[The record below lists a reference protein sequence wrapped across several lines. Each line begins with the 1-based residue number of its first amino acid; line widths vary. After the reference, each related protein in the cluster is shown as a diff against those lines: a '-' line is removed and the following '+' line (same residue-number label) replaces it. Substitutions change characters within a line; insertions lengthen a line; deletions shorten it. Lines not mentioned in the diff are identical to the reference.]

1 MKRRSSNLYWL
12 VVTTAAV
19 ILLVIT
25 TWLQPLGS
33 NWVSAALLVPIFTL
47 LLTFAPIYIGAA
59 EIALTP
65 VLTLTAGFIFGF
77 PTAAVFIALGIALGM
92 GLRRL
97 VKLRQ
102 PDAGRQISFLR
113 TGFETGLQLIP
124 LAGALYGWGYYS
136 GLESIGGPLNFTQ
149 LLPPVFTF
157 VGLHAFIYALSPVF
171 QSVIQQNEDAWRR
184 WLSLLVV
191 EVLPVPVVVATILV
205 YPSVQ
210 APILVGLYSMTTL
223 LSVALNLIGVTR
235 LKLERRLQELSTLNL
250 ISKAL
255 SASIHL
261 DSLLENLKTQVTS
274 LLGVDNFY
282 IALYD
287 RQKNE
292 LWYPIAVK
300 YGERRIWVRRPTAER
315 LTDRVILTREP
326 ILIARNAKKELA
338 RIGLPTGEDR
348 MYAWMGAPLISG
360 DRAIGCLGVFSNSP
374 QVGFHAAD
382 LDLLVTI
389 AGQVSIAVENS
400 LLYEETEKRSVQLE
414 TLNRLSNVLTASL
427 NLQEVLNIICQS
439 VEQVTSA
446 RRTAIFIRNQE
457 NDLYLAHAVG
467 LKESTQAELE
477 NVFIRRWQ
485 EASHDRQNQPVLVV
499 DAIPLEME
507 LSDRAALDVEGI
519 QAWGSFPLDT
529 PTGNIGFLSVY
540 YDRPTTIPLDQVEL
554 LQTFATQAA
563 IAIQNAR
570 LYALTDEALGVR
582 VHQLAILEA
591 IGRRLMA
598 SFDTDQLFSTIL
610 DYAIEFTK
618 SPWGFLCLYHP
629 QEDSLEIKAKR
640 GYTFEQTIWPVGES
654 ITGQTVRTRQ
664 VHNLP
669 DVSSAEQFVDV
680 TEGQSHSQ
688 LSVPLIY
695 EDQVKGVITLESPEF
710 SAFGE
715 NEESLVV
722 QLANYAALAIN
733 NAQLYNELQRRLRD
747 QSTLYVVTSHLASS
761 IDVNNLLQVIQEAVQ
776 SAVQPTT
783 VGLYLWDEN
792 EQVYQIARQSS
803 GEALPLSLVPDLFTR
818 LVPISINVDI
828 LKVPSSDPE
837 LSQIFGQDENLRTYV
852 VPLEA
857 TQQKLGALLLY
868 IPRER
873 ILQAAQLQLLQA
885 VIAQASIALQNALL
899 FSDVLNARER
909 LSAILNTIEEGI
921 LVVDLRG
928 SIVLANQPVLEFTG
942 LAMDELIGARLVE
955 IPAHALHI
963 MGYSKP
969 QAREIAQKLEH
980 GLAIESPKSTLILE
994 DFKPERVLER
1004 AVIPVWSQVG
1014 RAIGAMIVLRDTTE
1028 EHQLQQTRETITET
1042 LIHDLRSPV
1051 SAVMSA
1057 LEILSE
1063 TMQDGQADELSQ
1075 QALHVAQRSTEKVI
1089 AMVNS
1094 LLEIARMQSGEIE
1107 LEIGAFYVR
1116 DLAEQVISNYAILA
1130 NEYGVFVTN
1139 DINPDLPAAAADYN
1153 KLERVLS
1160 NLLDNALKYT
1170 PAGGKVRFS
1179 AEKSGENQ
1187 LIVRVSDNGPGIPEE
1202 YREKIFERFNQV
1214 PNQSGRRRGTGL
1226 GLAFCRLVAEAHGG
1240 KIWVEP
1246 NQPFGSTFSILLPAA
1261 SNQN

>member
-1 MKRRSSNLYWL
+1 MRRRSSNLYWL
-12 VVTTAAV
+12 LVTTAAAL
-19 ILLVIT
+19 ILVIT
-25 TWLQPLGS
+25 AWLQPFGIQ
-33 NWVSAALLVPIFTL
+33 WVNAALLLTPFAL
-47 LLTFAPIYIGAA
+47 LLTITPLYIGTAD
-59 EIALTP
+59 
-65 VLTLTAGFIFGF
+65 VTLTAILTITGGMLFGF
-77 PTAAVFIALGIALGM
+77 HPTGIFIATGILLGM

-97 VKLRQ
+97 SLLRQ
-102 PDAGRQISFLR
+102 PDAGRQISLLR
-113 TGFETGLQLIP
+113 AGFEVGLQIIP
-124 LAGALYGWGYYS
+124 LATALYAWGFYS
-136 GLESIGGPLNFTQ
+136 GLSSTDLPLNINL
-149 LLPPVFTF
+149 LLPPIATF
-157 VGLHAFIYALSPVF
+157 IALHFLIYAFSPVF
-171 QSVIQQNEDAWRR
+171 QQELRKEGNWRR
-184 WLSLLVV
+184 WIALLLV
-191 EVLPVPVVVATILV
+191 EVLPLPVVAAAIIAF
-205 YPSVQ
+205 PSLQ
-210 APILVGLYSMTTL
+210 TPILIGLYSMATL
-223 LSVALNLIGVTR
+223 LALALNRIGVTR

-250 ISKAL
+250 ISKSL

-261 DSLLENLKTQVTS
+261 DSLLESLKTQVTS
-274 LLGVDNFY
+274 ILGVDNFY

-287 RQKNE
+287 QQKNE

-300 YGERRIWVRRPTAER
+300 YGERRTWMRRPTAER

-338 RIGLPTGEDR
+338 RIGLPTVEDR
-348 MYAWMGAPLISG
+348 LYAWMGAPLVSG

-374 QVGFHAAD
+374 HVGFQAAD

-389 AGQVSIAVENS
+389 AGQVSVAVENS

-414 TLNRLSNVLTASL
+414 TLNHLANVLTASL
-427 NLQEVLNIICQS
+427 NLSEVLGLICHS

-446 RRTAIFIRNQE
+446 SRTAIFLSEQE
-457 NDLYLAHAVG
+457 NELYLAYSVG
-467 LKESTQAELE
+467 LTETNLTELE
-477 NVFIRRWQ
+477 QVFIRRWR
-485 EASHDRQNQPVLVV
+485 EASHERQNQPVLIT
-499 DAIPLEME
+499 DATPLEID
-507 LSDRAALDVEGI
+507 LNDRTALDLEGI

-540 YDRPTTIPLDQVEL
+540 YDGPTTIPLDQVEL

-591 IGRRLMA
+591 VGRRLMA
-598 SFDTDQLFSTIL
+598 NFDTDQLFSIIL
-610 DYAIEFTK
+610 DYAIEFTE

-629 QEDSLEIKAKR
+629 QEDILEIKAKR
-640 GYTFEQTIWPVGES
+640 GYTFEQTTWPVSES

-664 VHNLP
+664 VNNLA
-669 DVSSAEQFVDV
+669 DVSASDQFVDI

-695 EDQVKGVITLESPEF
+695 EDHVKGVITLESPTLG
-710 SAFGE
+710 AFGE
-715 NEESLVV
+715 NEERLVV

-733 NAQLYNELQRRLRD
+733 NAQLYSELQRRLRD

-761 IDVNNLLQVIQEAVQ
+761 MDVNNLLQVIHEAVQ
-776 SAVQPTT
+776 SAVQPTS

-792 EQVYQIARQSS
+792 ELTYQVAYQSE
-803 GEALPLSLVPDLFTR
+803 GETLPLALQPQLFNM

-828 LKVPSSDPE
+828 LKVPSSDLD
-837 LSQIFGQDENLRTYV
+837 LSRTFGQDENLRTYV
-852 VPLEA
+852 IPLA
-857 TQQKLGALLLY
+857 TKQQKLGALLLY

-873 ILQAAQLQLLQA
+873 VLQASQLQLLQA
-885 VIAQASIALQNALL
+885 VIAQATIALQNALL
-899 FSDVLNARER
+899 FADVLNARER

-928 SIVLANQPVLEFTG
+928 GIVLANQPVLKFTG
-942 LAMDELIGARLVE
+942 LAMDELIGARLAE
-955 IPAHALHI
+955 IPPRALQVI
-963 MGYSKP
+963 GYTKP
-969 QAREIAQKLEH
+969 QAKEMMQKLEH
-980 GLAIESPKSTLILE
+980 GLAIESSKSTLVL
-994 DFKPERVLER
+994 DDVKPERVLER
-1004 AVIPVWSQVG
+1004 AVIPVWSQIG

-1057 LEILSE
+1057 LEILAE
-1063 TMQDGQADELSQ
+1063 TMVGSEGDELAN

-1089 AMVNS
+1089 IMVNS

-1107 LEIGAFYVR
+1107 LEIKSFYLR
-1116 DLAEQVISNYAILA
+1116 DLAEQVIANYAILA
-1130 NEYGVFVTN
+1130 NEYGVFVSN

-1179 AEKSGENQ
+1179 AEKSGEGQ
-1187 LIVRVSDNGPGIPEE
+1187 LVVRVSDNGPGIPEE

-1226 GLAFCRLVAEAHGG
+1226 GLTFCRLVAEAHGG

-1246 NQPFGSTFSILLPAA
+1246 NQPFGSTFSITLPTA
-1261 SNQN
+1261 NHLN